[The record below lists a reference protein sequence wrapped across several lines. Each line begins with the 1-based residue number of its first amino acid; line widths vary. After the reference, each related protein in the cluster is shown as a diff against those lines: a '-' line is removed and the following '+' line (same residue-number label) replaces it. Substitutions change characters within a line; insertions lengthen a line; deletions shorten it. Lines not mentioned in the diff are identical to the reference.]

1 MLSFFIFCSMPIFN
15 VYFVF
20 PEGMAS
26 MKIDVQ
32 WCGYKAVEEGILT
45 AELCLQIHQMFDG
58 DCDLQT
64 FAQTIL
70 DNGLCKDMEKVQ
82 QLMNEAYTLSKQGEF
97 PPVNYFEKQVSFPS
111 SGATSPATE
120 PSEKTAA
127 PTPVQQPSKSTP
139 MSTGSGK
146 IPSIDGIENKSD
158 DDVRQV
164 MVDFLTEMRK
174 LAASDFHISADFVPF
189 ARVNLKLQSFGE
201 TRASQAASTKLNT
214 VFLNDKQKADFEE
227 NGDLDYCLTLDALN
241 RFRVNLMK
249 HKDGPAGTY
258 RLIPNRVST
267 LDELGFTNTEKITK
281 LLDYHNGL
289 ILVTGA
295 IGSGKTTT
303 LASLIDVMNNKRYD
317 HIITVENPIEI
328 VQMSNKCNVTQRE
341 VGSHTVSFASALKG
355 ALRED
360 PDIIVIGELRD
371 LETIEMAITA
381 SETGHL
387 VIGTLHT
394 SDAGSTLSRLM
405 DVFPPSQQQ
414 QIRSMVAESLKGI
427 ICQQL
432 IPRIEGGNAVA
443 LEILINN
450 TAVGKNIRENTTHQ
464 LKNVIETG
472 QKQGMCTMD
481 QSIFALYDQGI
492 ISKEDALARIASKNI
507 INKIENP
514 PPPPGSE
521 EEESAPKKKRFGF
534 G

>member
-1 MLSFFIFCSMPIFN
+1 MN
-15 VYFVF
+15 
-20 PEGMAS
+20 
-26 MKIDVQ
+26 IDVQ
-32 WCGYKAVEEGILT
+32 WCAYKLVDAGVLT
-45 AELCLQIHQMFDG
+45 SDLCLQINGMFEG
-58 DCDLQT
+58 NCELQT
-64 FAQTIL
+64 FAQTLL
-70 DNGLCKDMEKVQ
+70 DNGLCKEVELVQ
-82 QLMNEAYTLSKQGEF
+82 NFMNESYTLAKNGDA
-97 PPVNYFEKQVSFPS
+97 PPTNYFEKKTDKSKLSLKKNDVPALSH
-111 SGATSPATE
+111 ATLPPTAPESPEPASVAASSPAAALF
-120 PSEKTAA
+120 PAA
-127 PTPVQQPSKSTP
+127 PMPTSRGQ
-139 MSTGSGK
+139 
-146 IPSIDGIENKSD
+146 IPNINGIESKSD
-158 DDVRQV
+158 DEARQA

-174 LAASDFHISADFVPF
+174 LKASDFHLSADFVPF
-189 ARVNLKLQSFGE
+189 ARINREFQPFGE
-201 TRASQAASTKLNT
+201 NRLTAEASEKLNT
-214 VFLNDKQKADFEE
+214 VFLSEEDKKTFME
-227 NGDLDYCLTLDALN
+227 NGDFDYCLSLEKNN

-258 RLIPNRVST
+258 RIIPNKVRS
-267 LDELGFTNTEKITK
+267 LEELGFRNPEPITK

-295 IGSGKTTT
+295 VGSGKTTT

-317 HIITVENPIEI
+317 HIITVEDPVEI
-328 VQMSNKCNVTQRE
+328 IQMSSKCNVTQRE
-341 VGSHTVSFASALKG
+341 VGTHTVSFASALKG

-394 SDAGSTLSRLM
+394 SDAGSTLSRLL

-432 IPRIEGGNAVA
+432 VPAKDGGMAIA

-472 QKQGMCTMD
+472 QKQGMCTME
-481 QSIFALYDQGI
+481 QSVYDLYEQGI
-492 ISKEDALARIASKNI
+492 ISKENALARITGQNLR
-507 INKIENP
+507 NKIENP
-514 PPPPGSE
+514 LPPGAE
-521 EEESAPKKKRFGF
+521 EQAAPKKKRFGF